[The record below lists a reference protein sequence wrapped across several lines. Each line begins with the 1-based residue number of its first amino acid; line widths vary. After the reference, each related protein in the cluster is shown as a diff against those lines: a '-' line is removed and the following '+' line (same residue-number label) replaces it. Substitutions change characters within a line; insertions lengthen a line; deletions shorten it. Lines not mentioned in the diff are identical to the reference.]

1 VIPGSKPIL
10 MTKRS
15 ASGVGGEGGEGGEGR
30 EMGEVGGGV
39 GVQQY
44 TVHTTAEY
52 SPLH

>member
-1 VIPGSKPIL
+1 MG
-10 MTKRS
+10 
-15 ASGVGGEGGEGGEGR
+15 GVRGRGGKGDGGGGG
-30 EMGEVGGGV
+30 GGGV